1 MAHIQSRQMK
11 IVELDVQIL
20 TAPNDGP
27 AYWVSNFI
35 VPRANELLVR
45 VRTQDGIEGFGLAT
59 SYTSAEPMIQA
70 FKSGIGDLVLG
81 EDASA
86 PERLY
91 DKLFGLTS
99 QRVAY
104 EKGWGREP
112 IIRILSAIDI
122 ACWDAIGKAANMAL
136 YRLFGGYRNTV
147 PYYVTCAYYRDGKTI
162 PEIKDEVQ
170 LLKSKGHRAFKA
182 KVGGLPLKEDIER
195 IEAIREVIGA
205 DDDLMI
211 DVNRAWSLQTAIEG
225 ARLLEPLNIRWLEE
239 PVRWNDDHRELRLLA
254 RHTKIPLSAGESEL
268 AIFRCRD
275 LVEDRAIQILQ
286 ADSTM
291 SGGYTALRK
300 LAALCELNHVHLV
313 PHHDCFLHAPLVAST
328 PASLILESFDADRDP
343 LQAELFEN
351 PPKMENGILTVN
363 DAPGIGVTLSAA
375 ALKKYGRKVVQLS
388 AN

>member
-1 MAHIQSRQMK
+1 MK

-45 VRTQDGIEGFGLAT
+45 IRTRDGVEGFGLAT
-59 SYTSAEPMIQA
+59 SYSSAEPMIQA
-70 FKSGIGDLVLG
+70 FKSGIADLVLG

-91 DKLFGLTS
+91 EKLFGLTS

-104 EKGWGREP
+104 EKGY
-112 IIRILSAIDI
+112 
-122 ACWDAIGKAANMAL
+122 MAL
-136 YRLFGGYRNTV
+136 YRLFGGYRDTV

-162 PEIKDEVQ
+162 PEIKDELQ
-170 LLKSKGHRAFKA
+170 QLKSKGHRAFKA
-182 KVGGLPLKEDIER
+182 KVGGLPLKEDIAR

-211 DVNRAWSLQTAIEG
+211 DVNRGWSLQTAIEG
-225 ARLLEPLNIRWLEE
+225 ARLLEPLNVRWLEE

-254 RHTKIPLSAGESEL
+254 QQTKIPLSGGESEL
-268 AIFRCRD
+268 TMFRCRD
-275 LVEDRAIQILQ
+275 LIEDHAIQILQ

-291 SGGYTALRK
+291 SGGYTALKK
-300 LAALCELNHVHLV
+300 LAALCELNQVHLA
-313 PHHDCFLHAPLVAST
+313 PHHDCFLHAPLVASS
-328 PASLILESFDADRDP
+328 PAGLILESFDADRDP

-351 PPKMENGILTVN
+351 PPKTGKAAHTTAAT
-363 DAPGIGVTLSAA
+363 APDRETPTTAHGPDRRGASGHLCGHP
-375 ALKKYGRKVVQLS
+375 GRR
-388 AN
+388 

>member
-1 MAHIQSRQMK
+1 MK

-20 TAPNDGP
+20 NAPNDGP

-45 VRTQDGIEGFGLAT
+45 IRTRDGVEGFGLAT
-59 SYTSAEPMIQA
+59 SYSSAEPMIQA
-70 FKSGIGDLVLG
+70 FKSGIADLVLG

-91 DKLFGLTS
+91 EKLFGLTS

-136 YRLFGGYRNTV
+136 YRLFGGYRDTV

-162 PEIKDEVQ
+162 PEIKDELQ
-170 LLKSKGHRAFKA
+170 QLKSKGHRAFKA
-182 KVGGLPLKEDIER
+182 KVGGLPLKEDIAR

-211 DVNRAWSLQTAIEG
+211 DVNRGWSLQTAIEG
-225 ARLLEPLNIRWLEE
+225 ARLLEPLNVRWLEE

-254 RHTKIPLSAGESEL
+254 QQTKIRLSGGESEL
-268 AIFRCRD
+268 TMFRCRD
-275 LVEDRAIQILQ
+275 LIEDHAIQILQ

-291 SGGYTALRK
+291 SGGYTALKK
-300 LAALCELNHVHLV
+300 LAALCELNQVHLA
-313 PHHDCFLHAPLVAST
+313 PHHDCFLHAPLVASS
-328 PASLILESFDADRDP
+328 PAGLILESFDADRDP

-351 PPKMENGILTVN
+351 PPKTGKAAHTTAAT
-363 DAPGIGVTLSAA
+363 APDRQTPTTAHGPDRRRASGHLCGHP
-375 ALKKYGRKVVQLS
+375 GRR
-388 AN
+388 